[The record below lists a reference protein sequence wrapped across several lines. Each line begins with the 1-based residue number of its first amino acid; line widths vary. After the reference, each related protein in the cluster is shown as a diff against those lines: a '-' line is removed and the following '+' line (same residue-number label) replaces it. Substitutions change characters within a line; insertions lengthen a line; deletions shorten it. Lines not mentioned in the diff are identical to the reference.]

1 MGQNLIKQEKCKI
14 NKLRSKKNFQ
24 KQIARME
31 SETKY
36 WEEESLKQIHVST
49 TKGLDFYLVQQM
61 FLILQHHAY
70 LEATR

>member
-1 MGQNLIKQEKCKI
+1 
-14 NKLRSKKNFQ
+14 
-24 KQIARME
+24 ME

-49 TKGLDFYLVQQM
+49 TKGLNFYLVQQM